1 HEVSLQLFTRLEAFE
16 ATSDAAAAT
25 VDVPAVTP
33 IQERSGKRK
42 RARPRK
48 YALDG
53 SLTQRPHESYLLLSY
68 AGRVEAGFLGLAG
81 NTYGCLHGIY
91 RSRVYTTC
99 YDSESWRGCLI
110 KNHVVFATWFTSC
123 LRLVSDW
130 FNIQCHSSSVPHIW
144 RNCYCRESAGQPSRT
159 GGFSVLLSGPNG
171 NILGGGV
178 SGLLTTASLV
188 QVVLGSFNVE
198 SQKASKMGNS
208 SEPMSAPPRLVPGPS
223 ATFSPPSH
231 GTFSEPS
238 ATTAILKA

>member
-1 HEVSLQLFTRLEAFE
+1 MDVLSKIMSFSQHGSRAVCVLSATGSISNVTLRQFPTSGGTVTVEILSL
-16 ATSDAAAAT
+16 SDSF
-25 VDVPAVTP
+25 
-33 IQERSGKRK
+33 I
-42 RARPRK
+42 
-48 YALDG
+48 
-53 SLTQRPHESYLLLSY
+53 LS
-68 AGRVEAGFLGLAG
+68 
-81 NTYGCLHGIY
+81 
-91 RSRVYTTC
+91 
-99 YDSESWRGCLI
+99 
-110 KNHVVFATWFTSC
+110 
-123 LRLVSDW
+123 
-130 FNIQCHSSSVPHIW
+130 
-144 RNCYCRESAGQPSRT
+144 ESAGQPSRT